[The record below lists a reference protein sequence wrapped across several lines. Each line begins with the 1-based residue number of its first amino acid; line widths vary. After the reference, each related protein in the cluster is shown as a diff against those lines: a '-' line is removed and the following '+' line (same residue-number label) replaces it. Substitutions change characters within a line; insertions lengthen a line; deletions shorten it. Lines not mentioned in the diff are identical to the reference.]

1 MRLRVTMTDP
11 RILTKRFPVFT
22 FNVDFEGKAR
32 LTYLLDLLQEAARE
46 HAALLKVSIF
56 DLQAKGLTWVLS
68 RYHVRV
74 SRYPAMGE
82 TVEVRTWPSGKKGV
96 FALRDFEVRDAAG
109 GPLLEATT
117 SWLIIS
123 LDTKQ
128 PVRMDTVFLDER
140 MLDRRAIADDFE
152 RLPSPPRADREATF
166 RVLDRDL
173 DFNRHVNN
181 VVYVHWAIEGMPEGV
196 LRTRRPTELEVVYK
210 AEAFYGEE
218 VLARVHLPDAP
229 DGAFLHAIV
238 RPSDGVELA
247 RLRSSWR

>member
-1 MRLRVTMTDP
+1 MTDT
-11 RILTKRFPVFT
+11 RILTRRFPVYT
-22 FNVDFEGKAR
+22 FDVDFDGKAR
-32 LTYLLDLLQEAARE
+32 LTFLLDLLQEAARE

-56 DLQAKGLTWVLS
+56 DLQARGLTWVLS

-96 FALRDFEVRDAAG
+96 FALRDFEVLDAEG

-117 SWLIIS
+117 SWLVIS

-140 MLDRRAIADDFE
+140 ILDRRAIADDFE
-152 RLPSPPRADREATF
+152 RLPSPARADREAAF

-181 VVYVHWAIEGMPEGV
+181 VVYVHWAVEGMPEEV
-196 LRTRRPTELEVVYK
+196 LRKRRPAAFEVVYK

-218 VLARVHLPDAP
+218 VVARVQLPDGP
-229 DGAFLHAIV
+229 EGVFLHDILRRSDGA
-238 RPSDGVELA
+238 ELA
-247 RLRSSWR
+247 RLRSTWR